1 MRGVLERKRGPP
13 RSSSRGTLATIS
25 FASLSVLL
33 SLPYLSLTSSRAC
46 RARELLLRG
55 APFVSQGI
63 RKEAKKQAEA
73 YARER
78 VEELR
83 TNVARESGRVA
94 MDKVFFFFFN
104 LPLIV
109 TMALP
114 VVLMAPAV
122 ELGSSLLSPQRRR
135 SSTALHSLR
144 VALTFCRLWW
154 KSAAVSGARQQR
166 SSPTLRCESR

>member
-94 MDKVFFFFFN
+94 MDKVFFFFPFFSFASLSLTLKRQSPRFFLSPFSPPFPSSLGSFFLN
-104 LPLIV
+104 FTNV
-109 TMALP
+109 FSREAALP
-114 VVLMAPAV
+114 
-122 ELGSSLLSPQRRR
+122 RRKINQ
-135 SSTALHSLR
+135 SLR
-144 VALTFCRLWW
+144 
-154 KSAAVSGARQQR
+154 
-166 SSPTLRCESR
+166 SPKRRG

>member
-83 TNVARESGRVA
+83 TNVARESGIVA
-94 MDKVFFFFFN
+94 LDMVFFFFFFPFFSFASLSLTLKRQSPRFFLSPFSPPFPSSLGSFFLN
-104 LPLIV
+104 FTNV
-109 TMALP
+109 FSREAALP
-114 VVLMAPAV
+114 
-122 ELGSSLLSPQRRR
+122 RRKINQ
-135 SSTALHSLR
+135 SLR
-144 VALTFCRLWW
+144 
-154 KSAAVSGARQQR
+154 
-166 SSPTLRCESR
+166 SPKRRG